1 MTTPLKQALIEAAWL
16 LQAFVA
22 ALEALRV
29 VAFFERWH
37 NAYIFVYVLFFL
49 SIPQFPSPTMHSI

>member
-16 LQAFVA
+16 MQAFVA

-29 VAFFERWH
+29 GGFFRHYH
-37 NAYIFVYVLFFL
+37 NGYGFA
-49 SIPQFPSPTMHSI
+49 